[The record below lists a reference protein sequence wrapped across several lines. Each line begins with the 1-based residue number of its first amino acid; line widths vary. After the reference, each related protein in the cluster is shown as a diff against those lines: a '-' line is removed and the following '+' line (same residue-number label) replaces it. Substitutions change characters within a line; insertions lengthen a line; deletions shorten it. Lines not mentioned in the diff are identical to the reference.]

1 MAKYNVEPA
10 TVDTKAILE
19 KFDELGAT
27 QPEIRKSLKSAI
39 RQALNIVFRSV
50 KQGAATVTTNLEKRN
65 KGVNLKIYKNGSG
78 GQVNIYRPFYLSDG
92 KVFKLQWL
100 EQGTKEGI
108 GRDRRRHGATPAKPF
123 FKSAVSTSIGQAESV
138 LSSKI
143 LQAIEKV
150 ASKRIRLL

>member
-1 MAKYNVEPA
+1 MAKYDVEPV
-10 TVDTKAILE
+10 TVDSKAIMA

-27 QPEIRKSLKSAI
+27 QPEVKKSLKSAI

-50 KQGAATVTTNLEKRN
+50 KQGAATVTTNPEKIN

-108 GRDRRRHGATPAKPF
+108 GRDRRKHGATPAKPF
-123 FKSAVSTSIGQAESV
+123 FKSAVSTSIDRAESV
-138 LSSKI
+138 LSDKI
-143 LQAIEKV
+143 LSAIEKI
-150 ASKRIRLL
+150 ASKRNKS